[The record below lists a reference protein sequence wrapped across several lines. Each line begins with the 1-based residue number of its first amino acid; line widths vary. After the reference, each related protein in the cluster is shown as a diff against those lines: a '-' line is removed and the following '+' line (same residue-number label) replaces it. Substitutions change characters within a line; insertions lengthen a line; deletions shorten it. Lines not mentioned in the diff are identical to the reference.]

1 MFDTGNVSITFR
13 LTTFAAIA
21 CVSLAACASTPDDEL
36 DYTDR
41 PQYCRA
47 GETPSCIEKVGKP
60 VRCFCA
66 DTDALRE
73 LLDPNY

>member
-1 MFDTGNVSITFR
+1 MFDADNVSNTLR
-13 LTTFAAIA
+13 LMMSAAIA
-21 CVSLAACASTPDDEL
+21 CVSLVACASTPDDEL

-41 PQYCRA
+41 PHYCRA

-66 DTDALRE
+66 DTEALRE

>member
-1 MFDTGNVSITFR
+1 MLATGRIDSAYRRKISSAIVC
-13 LTTFAAIA
+13 LTLT
-21 CVSLAACASTPDDEL
+21 SCAGNPSDEL
-36 DYTDR
+36 EYADR
-41 PQYCRA
+41 PTYCRA

-66 DTDALRE
+66 DTDELRE